1 MGETNLIT
9 QANAEAEKAEW
20 FRWADYHRTL
30 FGWHNDADGKMVGT
44 WIGFFR
50 RYGFT
55 AEEMMAATD
64 GVARQEIPPFSHEK
78 HLNALEQ
85 HALMFRREKMKR
97 TAYQVAE
104 ERGVC
109 TDCLNSGLISV
120 PWLPDV
126 VDGVWCSSRT
136 AAVWCRCPDGRV
148 YAGVKDGRDRALMGS
163 TEYFA
168 RNPKWRMQV
177 KARAETA
184 VEKALL
190 VEDITIQLQSAAQ
203 QPRNV
208 LDNLISRM
216 SVRYGLLPGD
226 EPTKIDTASVAWSEG
241 SITRDWKE
249 GDLV

>member
-1 MGETNLIT
+1 
-9 QANAEAEKAEW
+9 
-20 FRWADYHRTL
+20 
-30 FGWHNDADGKMVGT
+30 
-44 WIGFFR
+44 
-50 RYGFT
+50 
-55 AEEMMAATD
+55 
-64 GVARQEIPPFSHEK
+64 
-78 HLNALEQ
+78 
-85 HALMFRREKMKR
+85 
-97 TAYQVAE
+97 
-104 ERGVC
+104 
-109 TDCLNSGLISV
+109 
-120 PWLPDV
+120 
-126 VDGVWCSSRT
+126 
-136 AAVWCRCPDGRV
+136 
-148 YAGVKDGRDRALMGS
+148 
-163 TEYFA
+163 
-168 RNPKWRMQV
+168 MQV

>member
-1 MGETNLIT
+1 MAETNLVT

-30 FGWHNDADGKMVGT
+30 FGWNNDADGRMVGT

-55 AEEMMAATD
+55 AEEMTAATD

-85 HALMFRREKMKR
+85 HALMFRQEKMKR
-97 TAYQVAE
+97 TAYQVAD

-109 TDCLNSGLISV
+109 TDCLNSGLITV

-136 AAVWCRCPDGRV
+136 AAVWCKCADGRV

-163 TEYFA
+163 VEYFT

-177 KARAETA
+177 KARQETN

-190 VEDITIQLQSAAQ
+190 VEDITILRHEQKPKS
-203 QPRNV
+203 V
-208 LDNLISRM
+208 LDNIISRM

-226 EPTKIDTASVAWSEG
+226 EPKKLDPASVAWSEG
-241 SITRDWKE
+241 SITKDWKP